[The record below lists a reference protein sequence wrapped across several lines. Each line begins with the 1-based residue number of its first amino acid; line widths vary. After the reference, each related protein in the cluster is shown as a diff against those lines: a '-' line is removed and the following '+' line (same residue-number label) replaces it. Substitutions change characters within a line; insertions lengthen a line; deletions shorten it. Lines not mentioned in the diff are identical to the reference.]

1 MPTEPEIIKEKPS
14 IDNSSKEILPAL
26 GTLPKTEN
34 YYLPQ
39 EIVFALSKL
48 DQSPHESSSKPP
60 KDVHAIKNL
69 TGSTRKRPDN
79 VWHYK
84 RREKFKHL
92 TDNTVCI
99 CGSGK
104 DISFLYDALPP
115 DKSEIYFRDLENKM
129 AQKKTD
135 DKLQLPFELCPDEY
149 YFVSKKGVKS
159 LKIQDETYKTLTED
173 HTKHLTQF
181 PSLKPN
187 SRFEVIKLRNAMHN
201 MLNKAGMNEDSK
213 SEDGLTQM
221 HNLLELVRKEQ
232 DIYNVVFHE
241 IIRQVSVDCIERGDL
256 LAEIRQ
262 RYLDLL
268 NRVPEQ
274 IKSLYEE
281 VLSQRA
287 LDRRLTDE
295 LIRFKRAL
303 IQLSEELACVKAQD
317 IKLTEEINTTRKA
330 LKTALSESAKNA
342 NMLKEY
348 QELYD
353 LQRHRLEKQVNNTT
367 QERDLWC
374 KTTYN
379 LAIKVIEE
387 GDLLIA
393 KRLIIYEKQWAKIC
407 QHYTV
412 TLSDI
417 DTSHLIIIQGLLEVW
432 KVHMEQYFLD
442 ISQWEEKSSAQ
453 LKALRADIGS
463 YITHFTENLE
473 NNNGTTDTT
482 HNLRRLDDLFKKM
495 IYWDQILME
504 ENVNYFGE
512 LPLTRMEK
520 LGVLIKLQ
528 AEWQGLCFKLLVRHQ
543 PSQTQKTKM
552 DAAFEKITYLMK
564 EMKVQNEVLITGENG
579 TAKGISRLSEKLNGW
594 IKKLN
599 NSVKDPKLFD
609 PQEDDNLLE
618 ILSEIN
624 DAANNI
630 VNSFGMVE
638 TRHERIYLEPKRRIS
653 IFNVVNCGNHL
664 YNIVSS
670 IIDSQDAK
678 LVDQVTQ
685 LHLKIIMWMCHL
697 LIHLCPDRESS
708 SKETLEVLYS
718 TYPSPKE
725 VMQEGISIFPVVETL
740 TEKIARDITDVRE
753 ITKEFPSDAV
763 YDLKTY
769 GKLTRQFSMDENDDG
784 FEIEQMKVDCEKWIY
799 SAKLLLSD
807 ILKEPL
813 ILTFPNVEKQQSKIE
828 NSFAEDTNKPVISE
842 CLEKLNIPRKD
853 EGKMQ
858 EHGVDHSDGVLL
870 AKPPDTLPLPS
881 SRAGSFPEET
891 SKSDSA
897 RKSIAESSQKDS
909 KFVDTGATKAPE
921 ATKKP
926 AGIKVRKTSK
936 VLEAAKT
943 SETTKMPEATKTPE
957 ATKAAKATKTHEATK
972 ATKAIKTHESKAIK
986 SSEGAKAAKT
996 PEVSEA
1002 SERTESSDEAK
1013 VSEGNETGPDSEAE
1027 VIYVSV
1033 STQTVSQLTY
1043 SEYRMEQLSKLKK
1056 LESKKSLQG
1065 YTQSL
1070 DNISRISSDITKQS
1084 SSLIKSKT
1092 EIEDD
1097 IIEVIGSDGHT
1108 LSQTLE
1114 YSKHQIP
1121 AKPSLLEA
1129 DLKAPDTNKAY
1140 IALCTV
1146 KMLQEQLV
1154 ATEKRAQEYENRA
1167 DIAEFE
1173 LIQLQG
1179 KLQAMTKIGKDLNT
1193 SAILISDKITESTSL
1208 PSTQTGKALKK
1219 SLAKTPKSKK
1229 K

>member
-1 MPTEPEIIKEKPS
+1 MPTETETIKEKS
-14 IDNSSKEILPAL
+14 GTDNSNKEILPAL
-26 GTLPKTEN
+26 GILPKTEN

-48 DQSPHESSSKPP
+48 DQPPDESPSKPLTNAH
-60 KDVHAIKNL
+60 DIKNL
-69 TGSTRKRPDN
+69 TGSTRRRPEN
-79 VWHYK
+79 VWSYK
-84 RREKFKHL
+84 RREKYKHL
-92 TDNTVCI
+92 TDSTVCI

-104 DISFLYDALPP
+104 DISFLYDALPT
-115 DKSEIYFRDLENKM
+115 DKSELYFKDLENKM
-129 AQKKTD
+129 TQKKTD
-135 DKLQLPFELCPDEY
+135 DKIPLPFQLCPDEY
-149 YFVSKKGVKS
+149 YLVNKKGVKS
-159 LKIQDETYKTLTED
+159 LKIQDEAYKTQTVD
-173 HTKHLTQF
+173 HAKHLTQF

-201 MLNKAGMNEDSK
+201 MLQKAGANEDYK

-221 HNLLELVRKEQ
+221 HNLLELVRREQ

-295 LIRFKRAL
+295 LIKFKSAL
-303 IQLSEELACVKAQD
+303 IHLSEELACVKAQD
-317 IKLTEEINTTRKA
+317 IRLTDEVNITRKA

-353 LQRHRLEKQVNNTT
+353 LQRHRLERQVYNTT

-417 DTSHLIIIQGLLEVW
+417 DTSHLIIIQEMLEVW

-442 ISQWEEKSSAQ
+442 ISQWEEKSSTQ
-453 LKALRADIGS
+453 LRALRSDIGE
-463 YITHFTENLE
+463 YIKDFTENLE
-473 NNNGTTDTT
+473 NNDSTNDPS
-482 HNLRRLDDLFKKM
+482 HNLRRLDELFKKM
-495 IYWDQILME
+495 IAWDQILME
-504 ENVNYFGE
+504 VNQNYLGE
-512 LPLTRMEK
+512 LPLTRLEK
-520 LGVLIKLQ
+520 LGALIKLH
-528 AEWQGLCFKLLVRHQ
+528 AEWQDLCFKLLVRHQ

-552 DAAFEKITYLMK
+552 NGAFEKLTYLMK

-579 TAKGISRLSEKLNGW
+579 TAKGISRLSEKFNAW

-599 NSVKDPKLFD
+599 SPARDPKLLD

-618 ILSEIN
+618 ILSEIS
-624 DAANNI
+624 DAANSI
-630 VNSFGMVE
+630 VNTFGMVE
-638 TRHERIYLEPKRRIS
+638 TLHERIYLEPKRRVS
-653 IFNVVNCGNHL
+653 IFDVVTCGNHL

-685 LHLKIIMWMCHL
+685 LHLKIVMWMCHL
-697 LIHLCPDRESS
+697 VIHLCPDRESS

-718 TYPSPKE
+718 TYPSPTE
-725 VMQEGISIFPVVETL
+725 VVQEGALIFPVVETL
-740 TEKIARDITDVRE
+740 TEKIARDITDIRE
-753 ITKEFPSDAV
+753 ISKDFPRDAPHS
-763 YDLKTY
+763 LKLY
-769 GKLTRQFSMDENDDG
+769 GNLTRQLSIDETDDG
-784 FEIEQMKVDCEKWIY
+784 FETEQMKLDCDKWIY

-813 ILTFPNVEKQQSKIE
+813 TVTFPNIEKQNKVEK
-828 NSFAEDTNKPVISE
+828 SFAEDTKKPSPSISE
-842 CLEKLNIPRKD
+842 FLEKLYLLRKD
-853 EGKMQ
+853 DGKTQ
-858 EHGVDHSDGVLL
+858 ECDADLE
-870 AKPPDTLPLPS
+870 KPPDTVPLPS
-881 SRAGSFPEET
+881 SPTVSFHEET
-891 SKSDSA
+891 LKSDSA
-897 RKSIAESSQKDS
+897 KTSITESSHKDS
-909 KFVDTGATKAPE
+909 KVLDTGATKAPE
-921 ATKKP
+921 VTKKISGSR
-926 AGIKVRKTSK
+926 ARKASK
-936 VLEAAKT
+936 LSEASKT
-943 SETTKMPEATKTPE
+943 SETTKMPEATKPHKTSEATKPHKTSEATKAHKTPE
-957 ATKAAKATKTHEATK
+957 ATKAHKTPEATK
-972 ATKAIKTHESKAIK
+972 ATKLHEVSKA
-986 SSEGAKAAKT
+986 
-996 PEVSEA
+996 PERV
-1002 SERTESSDEAK
+1002 ESSDGTK
-1013 VSEGNETGPDSEAE
+1013 VSEGTETELGETE
-1027 VIYVSV
+1027 IIYFTV
-1033 STQTVSQLTY
+1033 STQTESQLTY
-1043 SEYRMEQLSKLKK
+1043 SEYRMEQLSKLRK
-1056 LESKKSLQG
+1056 LESKRSIYG

-1070 DNISRISSDITKQS
+1070 DSVSRISPDSAKLS
-1084 SSLIKSKT
+1084 SSLVKLKT
-1092 EIEDD
+1092 QAEDD
-1097 IIEVIGSDGHT
+1097 IIETIGSDGNT
-1108 LSQTLE
+1108 QSKVLE

-1121 AKPSLLEA
+1121 DKLSILEA

-1140 IALCTV
+1140 IALSTV
-1146 KMLQEQLV
+1146 KMLQEQLI

-1167 DIAEFE
+1167 DVAEFE

-1179 KLQAMTKIGKDLNT
+1179 KLQAMSKIGKDLNT
-1193 SAILISDKITESTSL
+1193 SAIPISDKITESTSL

-1219 SLAKTPKSKK
+1219 SLVKTPKSKK